1 MPQLCLDY
9 NLSLLY
15 VYTHNQA
22 SVNSLSTASSI
33 LSHCHSNMTAA
44 TLVLLEAHAVFDCC
58 AKWMLHSPSPLVS
71 HVCASA
77 LPPLPCRHNGV
88 YVQTRGLMEQDLMD
102 TMLSYLT
109 RREQD
114 EAPFTVYYAPHAIH
128 Q

>member
-1 MPQLCLDY
+1 LDSDVRLQYLSTHQACHCSVTATDNASGKWVLASSRCLHPTPIPTRVP
-9 NLSLLY
+9 LS
-15 VYTHNQA
+15 A
-22 SVNSLSTASSI
+22 ASLS
-33 LSHCHSNMTAA
+33 
-44 TLVLLEAHAVFDCC
+44 
-58 AKWMLHSPSPLVS
+58 
-71 HVCASA
+71 
-77 LPPLPCRHNGV
+77 CRHNGV